1 MVENKYHIKY
11 IASYIK
17 DYKTKHISSN
27 SSTKVLSSTTLQKLI
42 ANIEVSITWMKM
54 QEIVEI
60 QLKYCVSVTGDTKQG
75 DEKSMRRKITKIL
88 VVAD

>member
-42 ANIEVSITWMKM
+42 ANIKVC
-54 QEIVEI
+54 
-60 QLKYCVSVTGDTKQG
+60 LLHG
-75 DEKSMRRKITKIL
+75 
-88 VVAD
+88 